1 MSPTIRCRQQGQLLG
16 EMNCRPRRV
25 ADCQRQWVGR
35 QMKLDPKPKANYCV
49 WRGRNAI
56 EIHQHSEPC
65 YVMMKVS
72 SSVGNSHL
80 EAKRCKALKD
90 VRIQQQYNII
100 QYDSC
105 SQYNIMQ
112 CNNTIYPPLLMT
124 LPCPWLQM
132 ILSWLAAYGGGKWWY
147 DTQTTFN
154 LWWIQE
160 IFYNDNLV
168 MRYIYN
174 YLSSISN
181 WCFVKLTKN

>member
-1 MSPTIRCRQQGQLLG
+1 
-16 EMNCRPRRV
+16 
-25 ADCQRQWVGR
+25 
-35 QMKLDPKPKANYCV
+35 
-49 WRGRNAI
+49 
-56 EIHQHSEPC
+56 
-65 YVMMKVS
+65 MMKVS

-132 ILSWLAAYGGGKWWY
+132 ILSWLAAYGGMEGSGDMTLRQLLICDGYKKYFTMIITLFWKKNHINNFLVGEGGEPGHQNQANTNFWC
-147 DTQTTFN
+147 
-154 LWWIQE
+154 WI
-160 IFYNDNLV
+160 
-168 MRYIYN
+168 
-174 YLSSISN
+174 
-181 WCFVKLTKN
+181 CFVLDHKSWHYCLASSM